1 VSYGD
6 GIVIPLEPDSENHTK
21 IHSRIGDD
29 FVWENQPQFAILRPI
44 PVKSIDFVKGCKT
57 PDSPSELQILQDA
70 IKKIDQK
77 QSTPKIY
84 SKKQAIVDKLS
95 INLI

>member
-1 VSYGD
+1 MG
-6 GIVIPLEPDSENHTK
+6 EPASICHIKTD
-21 IHSRIGDD
+21 
-29 FVWENQPQFAILRPI
+29 PA
-44 PVKSIDFVKGCKT
+44 PVKSIDFQGCKT
-57 PDSPSELQILQDA
+57 HNSPSELQILQDA

>member
-1 VSYGD
+1 MG
-6 GIVIPLEPDSENHTK
+6 EP
-21 IHSRIGDD
+21 
-29 FVWENQPQFAILRPI
+29 A
-44 PVKSIDFVKGCKT
+44 SICHIETHFRSNPSTFKGCKT
-57 PDSPSELQILQDA
+57 PNSPSELQILQDA

-77 QSTPKIY
+77 QTTPKIY